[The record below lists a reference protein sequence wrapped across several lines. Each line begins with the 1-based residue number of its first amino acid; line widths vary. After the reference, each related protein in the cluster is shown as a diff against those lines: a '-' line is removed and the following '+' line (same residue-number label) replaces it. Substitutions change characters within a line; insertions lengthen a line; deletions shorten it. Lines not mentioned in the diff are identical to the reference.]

1 MLRGRAYLLDL
12 CIVGG
17 GCLGW
22 VWRACYSLRISADP
36 YGRLQRTTCL
46 DQRCQIRPL
55 HVCQKHVEWGL
66 GHAYN
71 FWIKLEN

>member
-1 MLRGRAYLLDL
+1 MGLARRLQPEDF
-12 CIVGG
+12 C
-17 GCLGW
+17 
-22 VWRACYSLRISADP
+22 DP

-66 GHAYN
+66 GQAYN
-71 FWIKLEN
+71 FWIKLGN